1 MENGELRMMS
11 GSLGRSFFILSL
23 ILVGPAVL
31 ARDLGTIMPTGD
43 SITDG
48 DYSVD
53 DLGYRNDL
61 ADLLVQ
67 ENIDF
72 TYVGD
77 TLGTAG
83 DPDYPGH
90 FLGGAIIQDFLPTG
104 YGHGWG
110 TGRFDIGPA
119 LSIYQP
125 DILLI
130 HLGTNNMTIPNTDVG
145 PYSFDEGMSFEPT
158 VAGFMAELLVYIRTR
173 YSGLPTEIP
182 TIVLSLIIPQ
192 YGYDDR
198 VQEFNGYLAEL
209 AHDMAFGIVT
219 GEPIHVVLCDHY
231 TPFIENDLLFTG
243 EPGDYMFNDA
253 HPNDLG
259 YSVMAQ
265 TYLRS
270 LLDETS
276 PATTTDLTVWG
287 VSAHTVK
294 LYWTAS
300 GDDILSGDAAGVIL
314 KLAKSSIDT
323 DNQFEA
329 AWNLLPVFGTGSG
342 GTLEQIVA
350 GGLPRGRRYWVA
362 LRTSDDAGNSSGI
375 SNSPTFLTE
384 LSDSLIESFDDA
396 TLSGGWFFGD
406 NYYMESGV
414 LKLANPIPGWKA
426 PAMFSGESKPWDVG
440 ITLQG
445 GAPQNELDRVGL
457 ILCAD
462 DAEGTGEAYALIYNG
477 STAELHI
484 YDSGVIGGAVDS
496 RESLH
501 GALTGGERFGAIPFI
516 FRGSLLIRTLRNGE
530 PDVILDTGE
539 SGISLPE
546 PRYNGVVLQGAL
558 GWGVEEFRIGGPG
571 LWESPEAFV
580 LLSPDS
586 GATVEDP
593 PVLVWQPAMDPDPW
607 DMISYTVIWSD
618 NEDFLPLSYEI
629 DAGSDTSVLFPP
641 SLFEGGERYFWFVR
655 AEDRTGFTVDSGIW
669 WFDASTN
676 HTPSDFVLLEP
687 AQGESVYTRSPTLAW
702 SSSYDP
708 DPDDELSYTVTVSRE
723 PELSHPFMTISG
735 VTDTTYQI
743 EPLTGIGPWYWSV
756 SVTDLSGA
764 AAYADTSFFYLHSTG
779 TMDEPVAKTL
789 IHPPWPNPST
799 GTIHLT
805 FSLPEDGEAMLRL
818 YDMNGRLISA
828 TSRGVA
834 SGSNGI
840 SYVMPSSIP
849 GGVYLLRIEIGT
861 ARRNHIVLLTR

>member
-1 MENGELRMMS
+1 MS
-11 GSLGRSFFILSL
+11 DSLGRSFFILFL
-23 ILVGPAVL
+23 ILVGPVVL

-48 DYSVD
+48 DYSLD
-53 DLGYRNDL
+53 ELGYRNDL
-61 ADLLVQ
+61 ADLLNQ
-67 ENIDF
+67 EDLDF

-77 TLGTAG
+77 TDGMAG

-90 FLGGAIIQDFLPTG
+90 FLGGAIVQDFLPTG
-104 YGHGWG
+104 YGNGWG
-110 TGRFDIGPA
+110 TGVFDIGPA
-119 LSIYQP
+119 LQEYHP
-125 DILLI
+125 DLLLI
-130 HLGTNNMTIPNTDVG
+130 HLGTNNMAGEDVQTG
-145 PYSFDEGMSFEPT
+145 PYSYDGGQTFQPT
-158 VAGFMAELLVYIRTR
+158 VAGYMAELIVYIVAFYDGYPPET
-173 YSGLPTEIP
+173 P
-182 TIVLSLIIPQ
+182 TIILSKIIPIN
-192 YGYDDR
+192 GLDWR
-198 VQEFNGYLAEL
+198 VQTYNTYLEDL
-209 AHDMAFGIVT
+209 ALDFAYGVVT
-219 GEPIHVVLCDHY
+219 GSPVHVVLCDHY
-231 TPFIENDLLFTG
+231 TPFMENELLFSG
-243 EPGDYMFNDA
+243 EPGDYMHDNV

-259 YSVMAQ
+259 YNAMAQ
-265 TYLRS
+265 TYFKS
-270 LLDETS
+270 LLDETP
-276 PATTTDLTVWG
+276 PATTADLTVWG
-287 VSAHTVK
+287 VSPHTVK

-300 GDDILSGDAAGVIL
+300 GDDYLSGDAAGVIM
-314 KLAKSSIDT
+314 KLWDSPITSESLFESSW
-323 DNQFEA
+323 E
-329 AWNLLPVFGTGSG
+329 LLPVFETGAG
-342 GTLEQIVA
+342 GILEQVVA
-350 GGLPRGRRYWVA
+350 GGLPRGRQYWVS
-362 LRTSDDAGNSSGI
+362 LRTVDDAGNSSGI
-375 SNSPTFLTE
+375 SNSPVFMTE
-384 LSDSLIESFDDA
+384 FSDSLVDSFDDT

-406 NYYMESGV
+406 NYYMENGV

-426 PAMFSGESKPWDVG
+426 PAMFSGEPNPWDIG

-462 DAEGTGEAYALIYNG
+462 EAEGTGEAYALIYNG
-477 STAELHI
+477 STAELHT

-539 SGISLPE
+539 SSIFMPE
-546 PRYNGVVLQGAL
+546 PRYSGILMQGGL
-558 GWGVEEFRIGGPG
+558 GWGVEAFRIGGPG

-607 DMISYTVIWSD
+607 DRISYTVIWSD

-629 DAGSDTSVLFPP
+629 DAGRDTSVLFPP
-641 SLFEGGERYFWFVR
+641 SLFEGGDRYFWFVR
-655 AEDRTGFTVDSGIW
+655 AEDRTGSTVDSGIW

-676 HTPSDFVLLEP
+676 HTPSEFVLLEP

-723 PELSHPFMTISG
+723 PQLSHPFMTVSG

-743 EPLTGIGPWYWSV
+743 EPLTGVGPWYWSV

-805 FSLPEDGEAMLRL
+805 FALPEDGEAMLRL

-834 SGSNGI
+834 SGSSGF

-849 GGVYLLRIEIGT
+849 GGVYLLRIEAGT
-861 ARRNHIVLLTR
+861 AKRNHIVLLTR